1 MKSLSIIVLLSL
13 FIVSCGPPKK
23 EIAQAA
29 CSEILATRNFE
40 DSKRVQIY
48 NKARMDLGMSPISSS
63 DDKTVFDIS
72 IRYGGYDGCM
82 KLFFPPPPP
91 TKKELEQQR
100 IAE

>member
-40 DSKRVQIY
+40 DSKRVLILAAFILL
-48 NKARMDLGMSPISSS
+48 NLLCLGRHKDKFIS
-63 DDKTVFDIS
+63 
-72 IRYGGYDGCM
+72 
-82 KLFFPPPPP
+82 
-91 TKKELEQQR
+91 
-100 IAE
+100 